1 MKKYITSFI
10 ILLFAFSAVSQVVVD
25 SPEYQQMKASGTL
38 SGLTILPNPDM
49 QNPVIAPVTPN
60 LGLTKASSCD
70 CYVEP
75 DASYILAL
83 GPNDDGSSALI
94 GIPFNFCLYGQTYN
108 SIYINNNGNIT
119 FTGPMATFSAS
130 AFPSVGNAI
139 VAPFWADVDT
149 GSPGNVLGQV
159 LYKITP
165 TAVYINWVNVGYYN
179 EQGDKRNTFQLTIT
193 DGSDPVIESG
203 NVAFCYEDM
212 QWTTGA
218 ASQGVN
224 GFGGVPATAGAN
236 QGDGVSFFL
245 ISRFDHAGSDFDGAL
260 GNPDGISWLD
270 YKSFA
275 FDACNVGNIP
285 PIPDGV
291 SSCDTF
297 KVCSVGDT
305 ADISINFLSPEGN
318 QSTSITYNNGG
329 LASLQQIANI
339 SGNTAQLVLRIIG
352 DPADAGYYTIDVTA
366 TDDYM
371 PIPGVTTLSFVI
383 FIDTSGTSALNP
395 ILTPLVGCDS
405 VTLSVLNGP
414 YDTYLWDD
422 LSNGQTDVVG
432 NTQVYGVTVSLNGCY
447 KRVEEL
453 ITVLEPSNL
462 DLQGSFT
469 FCPPATGSLITIADS
484 LNYGVINWGLG
495 NPALDTMFSNYLLP
509 GQYTVTLT
517 DTLGICT
524 FDTTF
529 TIVTQPALV
538 LQADDTICVN
548 TYTFTQNTGGSGAGT
563 WSYAPSAGIPTF
575 ASNTAINTTVTF
587 PTTGTY
593 HLVFTDDNCGVD
605 DTVTIIYGAQPQFNF
620 SEDFFICPGD
630 LELLVVEDSANM
642 SSISWGLPNPAQ
654 DSMYSNSLGIGTYT
668 LDLVSEYGCLNDTT
682 FTITTQAPVVID
694 QVPYICGDSV
704 EFNINTGGP
713 VGTWTYYGSAGDV
726 TFRDV
731 TDINTGLKVDTYG
744 FYNLVFTEPV
754 CNDSDTLSVEFI
766 PYLWVGIDD
775 SVFFCAGGSID
786 ISGFVPPDLV
796 PFVDSYLWNT
806 GANTIQTTV
815 ASEGYYSIVVQN
827 VCGFSIDSIF
837 VEARVCD
844 IDLPNVLTVNGDNL
858 NDGWSLLNPAD
869 IFTEFECIIVN
880 RWGNII
886 YEFKDQYD
894 MWNGNDRNGN
904 PVSAGVYFYNIKS
917 TTLDGEELTKQ
928 GFIQL
933 YR

>member
-1 MKKYITSFI
+1 MKTFFNSLL
-10 ILLFAFSAVSQVVVD
+10 LLFLAFSASAQLVVD
-25 SPEYQQMKASGTL
+25 SPEYHQMKANGTL

-49 QNPVIAPVTPN
+49 QNPVVATEIPS
-60 LGLTKASSCD
+60 LGQIKSSSCN
-70 CYVEP
+70 CYIEP
-75 DASYILAL
+75 DATYLLAL
-83 GPNDDGSSALI
+83 APNDDGSSASI
-94 GIPFNFCLYGQTYN
+94 PIPFNFCLYGQTYN
-108 SIYINNNGNIT
+108 SIYINNNGNVT
-119 FTGPMATFSAS
+119 FTGPMATFSAN
-130 AFPSVGNAI
+130 AFPSAGDGI
-139 VAPFWADVDT
+139 VAPFWGDVDT
-149 GSPGNVLGQV
+149 RNGFGQV

-165 TAVYINWVNVGYYN
+165 TAVYINWVDVGYYAIH
-179 EQGDKRNTFQLTIT
+179 GDLRNTFQLTIT
-193 DGSDPVIESG
+193 DGADPVIESG
-203 NVAFCYEDM
+203 NVAFCYKDM
-212 QWTTGA
+212 QWTTGD
-218 ASQGVN
+218 ASGGN
-224 GFGGVPATAGAN
+224 GGFGGTPATAGAN
-236 QGDGVSFFL
+236 KGDNISFFL
-245 ISRFDHAGSDFDGAL
+245 ISRFDHPGSDFDGAL

-318 QSTSITYNNGG
+318 QSTSITYSNGG

-366 TDDYM
+366 TDDYA

-383 FIDTSGTSALNP
+383 YIDSSGTSAINP
-395 ILTPLVGCDS
+395 VLTPLIGCDS

-422 LSNGQTDVVG
+422 LSNDPTDVLG
-432 NTQVYGVTVSLNGCY
+432 STQVYGVTVSLNGCY
-447 KRVEEL
+447 KRIEEL
-453 ITVLEPSNL
+453 ITILEPSNL

-495 NPALDTMFSNYLLP
+495 NPALDSMYSNYLTP
-509 GQYTVTLT
+509 GQYTVSLT
-517 DTLGICT
+517 DTLGICS

-538 LQADDTICVN
+538 LQADDTVCVN
-548 TYTFTQNTGGSGAGT
+548 SYTFTQNTGGSGSGV
-563 WSYAPSAGIPTF
+563 WSYAPSGGIPTF

-587 PTTGTY
+587 PNPGTY
-593 HLVFTDDNCGVD
+593 NLVFTDDNCGVS
-605 DTVTIIYGAQPQFNF
+605 DTVSIIYGDQPQFNF
-620 SEDFFICPGD
+620 TEDFFICPGD
-630 LELLVVEDSANM
+630 LELLMVEDSVNM
-642 SSISWGLPNPAQ
+642 SLISWNLPNPAQ
-654 DSMYSNSLGIGTYT
+654 DSMYSNSLGTGTYNVH
-668 LDLVSEYGCLNDTT
+668 LESKYGCPNDTT

-694 QVPYICGDSV
+694 QIPQICGDSL
-704 EFNINTGGP
+704 EFNLNTGGP
-713 VGTWTYYGSAGDV
+713 TGAWTYYNSAGNV
-726 TFRDV
+726 TFRDA
-731 TDINTGLKVDTYG
+731 TDINTGLSIDTYG

-754 CNDSDTLSVEFI
+754 CGDSDTLSLDFI

-775 SVFFCAGGSID
+775 SAFFCDGGSIE
-786 ISGFVPPDLV
+786 ISGYVPPELV

-806 GANTIQTTV
+806 GATTIQTTV
-815 ASEGYYSIVVQN
+815 ASEGYYSIIVQN
-827 VCGFSIDSIF
+827 SCGFSIDSIF

-858 NDGWSLLNPAD
+858 NDGWSLLNPGD
-869 IFTEFECIIVN
+869 IFKEFECIIVN
-880 RWGNII
+880 RWGNVI

-894 MWNGNDRNGN
+894 TWNGNDRNGN
-904 PVSAGVYFYNIKS
+904 PVSAGVYFYNIK
-917 TTLDGEELTKQ
+917 TITLDDQELNKQ